1 MKILKKL
8 SLLLII
14 PLLITGCNLN
24 ISNDSMEN
32 IEIYTTIYP
41 INYLTNYL
49 YGEYSKI
56 HSIYPAGVDVDNYK
70 LSKRKLK
77 EYSNSDLFIFNSLDI
92 DKDYAVEMI
101 NKNSKLKVIDVSLGM
116 KFDKSVEEFWLD
128 PSNYLM
134 MAQNIKDGL
143 LEYIN
148 NPYLVS
154 NKDKTGI
161 EDKFEDLKYDISKID
176 ANLKEVV
183 NNASYKTIVT
193 DTDILKYLEKY
204 GITVISLEEN
214 ENLSSNTLSEVD
226 KLISENKIKYIYSTK
241 EETNS
246 TAKNLIEKNKLEL
259 VTINTMRS
267 VDGGITNSND
277 NYITIMN
284 NNIDLLKKE
293 LYK

>member
-49 YGEYSKI
+49 YGEHSKI

-77 EYSNSDLFIFNSLDI
+77 EYSSSDLFIFNSLDI

-116 KFDKSVEEFWLD
+116 KYDKNVEELWLD

-134 MAQNIKDGL
+134 MAQNIKSGL
-143 LEYIN
+143 TEYID
-148 NPYLVS
+148 NPYLIS
-154 NKDKTGI
+154 NKDETGI

-214 ENLSSNTLSEVD
+214 EDLSSNTLSEVD

-241 EETNS
+241 EETNE

>member
-14 PLLITGCNLN
+14 PLLITGCNIN

-49 YGEYSKI
+49 YGEHSKI

-176 ANLKEVV
+176 ASLKEVV

-214 ENLSSNTLSEVD
+214 ESLSSNTLSEVD

-246 TAKNLIEKNKLEL
+246 TAKNLIDKNKLEL

>member
-24 ISNDSMEN
+24 INNDSMEN

-49 YGEYSKI
+49 YGEHSKI

-77 EYSNSDLFIFNSLDI
+77 EYSSSDLFIFNSLDI

>member
-116 KFDKSVEEFWLD
+116 KYDKSVEEFWLD

>member
-49 YGEYSKI
+49 YGEHSKI

-77 EYSNSDLFIFNSLDI
+77 EYSSSDLFIFNSLDI

-116 KFDKSVEEFWLD
+116 KYDKNVEELWLD

-214 ENLSSNTLSEVD
+214 EDLSSNTLSEVD

>member
-14 PLLITGCNLN
+14 PLLITGCNIN

-49 YGEYSKI
+49 YGEHSKI

-143 LEYIN
+143 IEYIN

-176 ANLKEVV
+176 ASLKEVV

-226 KLISENKIKYIYSTK
+226 KLILENKIKYIYSTK

-246 TAKNLIEKNKLEL
+246 TAKNLIDKNKLEL

>member
-49 YGEYSKI
+49 YGEHSKI

-77 EYSNSDLFIFNSLDI
+77 EYSSSDLFIFNSLDI

-204 GITVISLEEN
+204 GIAVISLEEN

>member
-49 YGEYSKI
+49 YGEHSKI

-143 LEYIN
+143 IEYIN

-176 ANLKEVV
+176 ASLKEVV

-226 KLISENKIKYIYSTK
+226 KLISDKKIKYIYSTK

-246 TAKNLIEKNKLEL
+246 TAKNLIDKNKLEL